1 MNKKSN
7 DEIEEILN
15 LAREE
20 KLNEQELLKQSIEEK
35 NKIIEEQRNL
45 ISDLENK
52 NKDLYRQ
59 ILSLKAEFD
68 NFRKRSE
75 KEKQKKFFLGKVDV
89 LEKIISLYEM
99 FSYAVESIKNIEKQ
113 NSLNSELNQIIEGIK
128 LLYKE
133 FENFFVK
140 ENIKKIDCL
149 NKKFDHLYH
158 EVVEYEETN
167 EKEDG
172 TIIEVISPGYMI
184 INNDEEFVL
193 RPAKVKVV
201 KNKLEPKKETESEK
215 VETKD
220 SSCAS
225 NENGK

>member
-1 MNKKSN
+1 MSKKSN
-7 DEIEEILN
+7 NEVEEVLN
-15 LAREE
+15 LSREE
-20 KLNEQELLKQSIEEK
+20 KINEQELLKQSIDEK
-35 NKIIEEQRNL
+35 NKIIEEQKKL

-52 NKDLYRQ
+52 NKDLYKQ

-68 NFRKRSE
+68 NFRKRTE

-113 NSLNSELNQIIEGIK
+113 NNVNSELSQITEGIK

-140 ENIKKIDCL
+140 ENIEKIDCL
-149 NKKFDHLYH
+149 NKKFDHLYN
-158 EVVEYEETN
+158 EVVEYEEN
-167 EKEDG
+167 DDKEEG
-172 TIIEVISPGYMI
+172 TIIEVVSSGYVI
-184 INNDEEFVL
+184 KDEDGEYVL

-201 KNKLEPKKETESEK
+201 KNKIGLKDEMKDEKIETNDTFS
-215 VETKD
+215 T
-220 SSCAS
+220 S
-225 NENGK
+225 NE